1 VNLPLIHQR
10 VRLYV
15 RLEPSNVRRI
25 ERATALLIAGA
36 MVLTFAAH
44 SIPWIP
50 SPIRWQITLAAEN
63 NAAAWVASMLLF
75 GVGLVALICAG
86 VERLVAASGS
96 GTGTDPRSI
105 VVAWSVVAAGFFLLS
120 LDEMGS
126 LHERLA
132 DNVVVRLVL
141 PEIGFV
147 EGWAAVFTA
156 PLVLLAVVVL
166 WASWR
171 HFQAVSGMLPLVSI
185 GVLLFLTAPVHEHFE
200 VAAGA
205 ANLHANAW
213 GRPAWQIA
221 AEEGT
226 ELLATLC
233 FLAAGL
239 RYAEHRSRGIRR
251 LDGKVGVEIG
261 WRIPTAALAVF
272 TLALVAVHLAGPEVA
287 WAAEGRG
294 VPSNWFPSAAAFVGC
309 LLALHLA
316 AAERY
321 RIGSPPGSLLA
332 LQALAGVNLV
342 LSLGYAANSPVYH
355 LLDNRPAL
363 QSGWMFAIG
372 AGILAIGMYSA
383 RISNS
388 GFASAGL
395 LLWCGSFVVRP
406 VLDLG
411 SWAVV
416 GFFAQFAVLS
426 ALCAILAERTRQ
438 MPVVVDLGPRV
449 APKSTPPRRK
459 TA

>member
-1 VNLPLIHQR
+1 MNLPLIHQR

-63 NAAAWVASMLLF
+63 NAAVWVASMLLF

-332 LQALAGVNLV
+332 
-342 LSLGYAANSPVYH
+342 
-355 LLDNRPAL
+355 
-363 QSGWMFAIG
+363 
-372 AGILAIGMYSA
+372 
-383 RISNS
+383 
-388 GFASAGL
+388 
-395 LLWCGSFVVRP
+395 
-406 VLDLG
+406 
-411 SWAVV
+411 
-416 GFFAQFAVLS
+416 
-426 ALCAILAERTRQ
+426 
-438 MPVVVDLGPRV
+438 
-449 APKSTPPRRK
+449 
-459 TA
+459 